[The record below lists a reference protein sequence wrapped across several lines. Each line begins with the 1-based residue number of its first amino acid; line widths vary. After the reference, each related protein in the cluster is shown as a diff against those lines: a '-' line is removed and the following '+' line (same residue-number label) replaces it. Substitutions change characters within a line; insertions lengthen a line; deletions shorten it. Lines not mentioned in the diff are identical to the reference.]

1 MKIRTI
7 SLAVIALTTGF
18 QSFAQ
23 TNVQDAA
30 AAAAAALAA
39 APEAQAEVAKPVY
52 WKKSAVMNLGFT
64 NTTLHSWAAGGYNTV
79 SLNSAID
86 ANANYAKDLM
96 AWNNRLQL
104 GYGFLYSS
112 DKPILQKSTDLFYG
126 ESKWAY
132 RTGANSHFSY
142 TASFDFRSQFSNSYK
157 YSNPKVE
164 DPTRKDWKDS
174 RTLQSGLISP
184 AYTNLA
190 LGMQWK
196 PKDWFVVNV
205 APLTGGFTIVNNPS
219 LRKNYSMPLKQEY
232 EGVTEI
238 EDKMYEFA
246 RFQLGAQ
253 IKTDFKMTVNK
264 VINYE
269 TQLVLFSDYLNKPQN
284 MRVNWDNK
292 ITWQM
297 AKYFMIAFQTWLI
310 YDPNVFID
318 GKQSIQFKE
327 YLSINFTYTFKSK

>member
-7 SLAVIALTTGF
+7 SLAVIALTAGF

-39 APEAQAEVAKPVY
+39 APEAQAEAVKPDY
-52 WKKSAVMNLGFT
+52 WKKAAIVDLGFT

-79 SLNSAID
+79 TLKSAID
-86 ANANYAKDLM
+86 ASANYAKDLM
-96 AWNNRLQL
+96 SWNNRLQL

-112 DKPILQKSTDLFYG
+112 DKPILQKSTDQIYA

-132 RTGANSHFSY
+132 KTGAKSHFSY
-142 TASFDFRSQFSNSYK
+142 TASFDFRSQFANSYK
-157 YSNPKVE
+157 YTNPTVE
-164 DPTRKDWKDS
+164 DPTRKDWKNS

-190 LGMQWK
+190 LGIQWK

-205 APLTGGFTIVNNPS
+205 APLTGGFTIVNNES
-219 LRKNYSMPLKQEY
+219 LRKNYSMPMKDEY
-232 EGVTEI
+232 KDATEKEGY
-238 EDKMYEFA
+238 MYEFA

-253 IKTDFKMTVNK
+253 IKTDFKMTINK
-264 VINYE
+264 VVNYE
-269 TQLVLFSDYLNKPQN
+269 TQLVLFSDYLNNPQN
-284 MRVNWDNK
+284 LRVNWDNK
-292 ITWQM
+292 LTWQM
-297 AKYFMIAFQTWLI
+297 AKYFRIAFQTWLI

-318 GKQSIQFKE
+318 GKQQVQFKE